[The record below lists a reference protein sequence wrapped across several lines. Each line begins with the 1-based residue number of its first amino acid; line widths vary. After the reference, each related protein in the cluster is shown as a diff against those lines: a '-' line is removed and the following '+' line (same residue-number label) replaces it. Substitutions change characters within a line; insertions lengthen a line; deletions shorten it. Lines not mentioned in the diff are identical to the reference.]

1 MRSRGISVNVIIQFM
16 AQLKALFKDLEEGVP
31 ANCDVFVYLG
41 GNEVS
46 SHKYVAER
54 LGDWTI
60 EKKSTSESL
69 GHNGSSSKSN
79 DVLGRKLMTPDEV
92 GRMDNRK
99 EIIFVRGQYPV
110 LDWKYR
116 TFKTKEFRESRA
128 LGKYEG
134 IGEDLTGMHFSNE
147 KEISH
152 LKEEADENE
161 IPVQIYKPDMLDI
174 FKMDISKLGG
184 TGGNESAMDIDALV
198 RETEEARQASL
209 AEEEKL
215 RKDIAEKEAAI
226 AELETGKK
234 ENVPQASAGTSR
246 EDPQDTMNFAKRM
259 SSFPFTKAQ
268 LEQAM
273 LGIDHGLTEEIVL
286 TYFRIENSA
295 ENMALM
301 RELAEKAMAAG

>member
-1 MRSRGISVNVIIQFM
+1 
-16 AQLKALFKDLEEGVP
+16 
-31 ANCDVFVYLG
+31 
-41 GNEVS
+41 
-46 SHKYVAER
+46 
-54 LGDWTI
+54 
-60 EKKSTSESL
+60 
-69 GHNGSSSKSN
+69 
-79 DVLGRKLMTPDEV
+79 
-92 GRMDNRK
+92 
-99 EIIFVRGQYPV
+99 
-110 LDWKYR
+110 
-116 TFKTKEFRESRA
+116 
-128 LGKYEG
+128 
-134 IGEDLTGMHFSNE
+134 
-147 KEISH
+147 
-152 LKEEADENE
+152 
-161 IPVQIYKPDMLDI
+161 MLDI

-184 TGGNESAMDIDALV
+184 FGGNESAIDIDALV

-226 AELETGKK
+226 TELETGKK
-234 ENVPQASAGTSR
+234 EDVQQTFADTTR
-246 EDPQDTMNFAKRM
+246 KDPQDTMNFAKRM